1 MALDAPP
8 LEDAAHGGR
17 MSAERVIVRS
27 PNWLGDCVLSLAA
40 LRDVRAQF
48 PRARLEVL
56 ARRSVAAIYGAV
68 PEIDGVLTSGCFRDD
83 VAHLRGRFDLA
94 ILFPNSIGSALVPW
108 KARIPERWGYA
119 TDGRR
124 LLLTRAASVPADTRG
139 RSQVYYYRAM
149 LAGVGVALSS
159 PPQTHLAC
167 PDDWKT
173 RADARLGSG
182 RWIAVSPGAAYGT
195 AKRWLPGRF
204 ALAADLLAR
213 ERDAGVAI
221 VGTAGERPLG
231 EWIAGRI
238 GSPVRVLCG
247 ETTLPELVG
256 VLAQAELLLT
266 NDSGTMHV
274 AAALGR
280 PVVAIFGPTDWRE
293 TAPVGPRASLVREDV
308 HCTPCLLRE
317 CPIDHRCMERVSVA
331 RVVAAA
337 REIGN

>member
-1 MALDAPP
+1 MTP
-8 LEDAAHGGR
+8 
-17 MSAERVIVRS
+17 ERIVVRA

-40 LRDVRAQF
+40 LRDVRRQF
-48 PRARLEVL
+48 PKARLSVQ
-56 ARRSVAAIYGAV
+56 ARRSVADLYGAV
-68 PEIDGVLTSGCFRDD
+68 PEIDGVVASGCFRDD
-83 VAHLRGRFDLA
+83 VAQLRGRFDLA

-108 KARIPERWGYA
+108 RARIPERWGYA

-124 LLLTRAASVPADTRG
+124 LLLTRATPVPDSVRG

-149 LAGVGVALSS
+149 LAGVGVAPSEPLE
-159 PPQTHLAC
+159 PHLTC
-167 PDDWKT
+167 PDDWRT
-173 RADARLGSG
+173 RGGFRLGPG
-182 RWIAVSPGAAYGT
+182 RWIALSPGAAYGT
-195 AKRWLPGRF
+195 AKRWLPSRF

-213 ERDAGVAI
+213 ERDAGIAV

-231 EWIAGRI
+231 EWIASRI
-238 GSPVRVLCG
+238 GAPVRVLCG
-247 ETTLPELVG
+247 QTTLPELVG

-280 PVVAIFGPTDWRE
+280 PVVAIFGPTDWSE
-293 TAPVGPRASLVREDV
+293 TAPVGPRATLVREDV

-331 RVVAAA
+331 RVTAAA
-337 REIGN
+337 RKILES